1 MSDGV
6 RLGQLL
12 CDEDIITK
20 RQLSKA
26 LQEQV
31 KGRKGTLG
39 EILVEMGV
47 CTFEDI
53 TDAMMSHSSDTQKHE
68 KKHEEIH
75 KEPIPKP
82 VVEPEPVV
90 VQPTPQPVAQ
100 PTPQP
105 VVEEPKVEE
114 PIELSEDK
122 VMGTKFTMSIQTI
135 IALVSVIAAGVGG
148 YYMLL
153 SEIEEAKNL
162 PEPPSIESIFG
173 DEYPS
178 KPDGHNW
185 PRSYEQ
191 YKSQVGGLQEDMDAV
206 YEIID
211 EYEEAIE
218 DLEKLVA
225 NLRVEVAKKKDK

>member
-1 MSDGV
+1 MADGV
-6 RLGQLL
+6 KLGQLL
-12 CDEDIITK
+12 CDADVITK

-31 KGRKGTLG
+31 KGRKGTIG
-39 EILVEMGV
+39 EILVDMGV

-53 TDAMMSHSSDTQKHE
+53 TDAMMNHSSDTKKHE
-68 KKHEEIH
+68 EKHEEIH
-75 KEPIPKP
+75 NEPTPQP
-82 VVEPEPVV
+82 VVE
-90 VQPTPQPVAQ
+90 PVAQ

-105 VVEEPKVEE
+105 VVVEPKVEE
-114 PIELSEDK
+114 PVELTEDK

-135 IALVSVIAAGVGG
+135 VALVGVISAGVGG

-153 SEIEEAKNL
+153 QEIEEAKQL
-162 PEPPSIESIFG
+162 PEPPSIETIFG

-191 YKSQVGGLQEDMDAV
+191 YKTQVGGLQKDMDDV
-206 YEIID
+206 YEYID
-211 EYEEAIE
+211 EFEEKI
-218 DLEKLVA
+218 EKLEELVS
-225 NLRVEVAKKKDK
+225 NLRVQVAKKKDK

>member
-1 MSDGV
+1 MSENGIK
-6 RLGQLL
+6 LGQLL
-12 CDEDIITK
+12 CDADVITK

-31 KGRKGTLG
+31 KGKKGTLG
-39 EILVEMGV
+39 EILVDMGV

-53 TDAMMSHSSDTQKHE
+53 TDAMMNHSSDTKKHE
-68 KKHEEIH
+68 EKHEEIH
-75 KEPIPKP
+75 NEPIPQP
-82 VVEPEPVV
+82 VVE
-90 VQPTPQPVAQ
+90 PVAQ

-105 VVEEPKVEE
+105 VVVEPKVEE
-114 PIELSEDK
+114 PVELTEDK

-135 IALVSVIAAGVGG
+135 VALVGVISAGVGG

-153 SEIEEAKNL
+153 QEIEEAKQL
-162 PEPPSIESIFG
+162 PEPPSIETIFG

-191 YKSQVGGLQEDMDAV
+191 YKTQVGGLQKDMDDV
-206 YEIID
+206 FDIIE
-211 EYEEAIE
+211 EYEEKIE
-218 DLEKLVA
+218 DLEKLVS